1 MNISVFVDG
10 ANFSTCRAESRLRD
24 GDMIAQ
30 HGAKAEC
37 WVGWRREY

>member
-30 HGAKAEC
+30 HEAE
-37 WVGWRREY
+37 GGTLGEPPNH